1 MSCIS
6 LQITQPYALTR
17 QGTPCLD
24 ASKRAPH
31 HELLPVPAH
40 ETLCG
45 CQYHCT
51 GGVSSSPTHTKSTH
65 FIYFVQHKPFLRLSF
80 YSCLRISFR
89 TGALAQLVYRNHLVL
104 AMSTLT
110 HTCH

>member
-6 LQITQPYALTR
+6 PQSTRPHASNR

-24 ASKRAPH
+24 ASKRAPR

-51 GGVSSSPTHTKSTH
+51 GGVSSSPTHTKPTR
-65 FIYFVQHKPFLRLSF
+65 FIYFVQHKPFFDCLSI
-80 YSCLRISFR
+80 L
-89 TGALAQLVYRNHLVL
+89 ALGSILGPAP
-104 AMSTLT
+104 
-110 HTCH
+110 